1 MLDSILIATDGS
13 EQASTAVE
21 HGLDLAE
28 TLGAKVHVIYVV
40 ETAASYILTVGVSDE
55 EMKKYREYG
64 ETVVTDVVDRADE
77 RGLDGVGVV
86 KSGKIAPEIAEYAEE
101 ENLDAII
108 LGKSGSG
115 AIDKYLGSTAKK
127 VVRLSSAPV
136 TIVRSP

>member
-1 MLDSILIATDGS
+1 MDSILIATDGS